1 MATEW
6 LLIPAVGTFLV
17 ATFVPRAAVRRG
29 FQAAPLALLAMVVAL
44 VGVTAMGLV
53 AAPGRMIDEL
63 LRFDVLAVAILG
75 GIGGGLGICC
85 VYTALRQ
92 RATGPVI
99 TVSSMSILI
108 PIGVAV
114 TLGWDPVPAWWNL
127 VGVALTVAG
136 TAMIH
141 LGKSE
146 RPEGERY
153 HWLPLALGAVAC
165 SGVSQTAQKY
175 IGVLHPMPAGTA
187 RYGFMVAYYVG
198 AVIVVAGFLAWTRQ
212 PVQWRVWP
220 FALPQGLNSSSQFL
234 CMLALLQGMNTSVVY
249 ITFTGGGIV
258 LVMLISA
265 LLLRERYRAPVWIG
279 CVLGVAGI
287 VLVRWK

>member
-1 MATEW
+1 MAIEW

-17 ATFVPRAAVRRG
+17 ATFVPRAAVSRG
-29 FQAAPLALLAMVVAL
+29 FHAAPLALLAMVVAL
-44 VGVTAMGLV
+44 IGVTVLGVV

-63 LRFDVLAVAILG
+63 ARLDVLAVALAG
-75 GIGGGLGICC
+75 GVGGGLGLCC

-92 RATGPVI
+92 KATGPVI

-108 PIGVAV
+108 PIGITVALRWD
-114 TLGWDPVPAWWNL
+114 TLPAWWNL
-127 VGVALTVAG
+127 AGVALTVTG
-136 TAMIH
+136 TIMIH

-146 RPEGERY
+146 RPQGERF
-153 HWLPLALGAVAC
+153 HWLPLALGAVVC

-175 IGVLHPMPAGTA
+175 IGVLHPLAPGTA
-187 RYGFMVAYYVG
+187 RYGFMAAYYVF
-198 AVIVVAGFLAWTRQ
+198 ATLIVAGFLLWNRQ
-212 PVQWRVWP
+212 PMQWRVWS
-220 FALPQGLNSSSQFL
+220 FALPQGFNSSVQFL

-265 LLLRERYRAPVWIG
+265 LLLRERYRTLVWIG
-279 CVLGVAGI
+279 CALGVAGI